1 MSARNSRDTLGTG
14 RMIIFSENLGQWEEQ
29 VLFRSQMRATT
40 LFVERDCFTFV
51 VQHPDNAS
59 LHHPRRAD
67 DSDRHRT
74 HAYRIRFEGS
84 AATKVEGTERE
95 TWYENYFYG
104 NDPSRWVSKAGVFQS
119 VVYHDLYNGID
130 MKVYAASNAMK
141 YDFIVNPGA
150 NVADI
155 TIGYEGV
162 DGIKL
167 RDGNI
172 VVSTSVLDIV
182 ELRPYAYQ
190 FVNGEQ
196 KEVACSY
203 RLKGN
208 QITFNIGKHDTTQT
222 LIIDPYLY
230 FSTYTGSTADNWG
243 TTGCYDSYKN
253 TYTSGLVFGS
263 GYPASLGAYD
273 GSYNGNADIGIF
285 KFDTTGSQ
293 RLYATYLGGSNAD
306 MPHSMFVNSL
316 DELVIFGTTGSANF
330 PVTPNAYDTSFNGG
344 PLLRYEGSSSI
355 NFPNGVDIFVC
366 RLSENGEQLQASTYV
381 GGSDNDGLNYR
392 NSFDYNTIM
401 IGNDSLYFNYGD
413 GARGEIITD
422 DLNNVYV
429 GSTTFSSDFPVT
441 PGCVQAI
448 NNGNQDGVVFKIDYN
463 LSHMIWSTYL
473 GGIKDDAIYSIDC
486 DNEYNVVVTGG
497 TNSFNFP
504 TLSNAYRRYYNGG
517 SADGFVAKISY
528 YGKTLMA
535 STYYGSNTYDQS
547 YFVRCGKSGDIFLFG
562 QTKASG
568 STLIRNAN
576 YSTPNSGQFLVR
588 LKPNLDSLVWSTVFG
603 DGSGQPR
610 ISPTAFAVDICNRL
624 YLSGWGRIFLGL
636 TWNGT
641 NYPWNTGGT
650 TNMPITSDAYQ
661 STTDGQDFYLMS
673 IDMDANNLVYATHF
687 GEQHDPSGGYYH
699 GGDHVDGGTSRFDRL
714 GTLYQSVCA
723 SCSAGDEFP
732 VTSGAYSHH
741 NNSNNCN
748 NAVFRFNLTADF
760 PVAEFNY
767 SRSGCGP
774 TTITFHNTGRG
785 ESYLWDF
792 GDGTTS
798 TAANPTHNY
807 SAAGFY
813 IVRLVAYMSSG
824 CHITDT
830 TQKTITIL
838 AGTNVPTMDTL
849 STCPGTAIQIG
860 VHPELGL
867 TYQWLLGAV
876 SDSNIANPLTD
887 QPGVYQLYISSGNGC
902 SKLVEQVVV
911 AGQTES
917 AIIGDSTL
925 CSIPDT
931 LRLVAYGPNP
941 TYLWSS
947 NREMSD
953 TLNRD
958 LTDGTLSFTPVDG
971 QWLYTRVVDA
981 LGCYKNDSIQVHFYN
996 IVDSLKITPS
1006 SCPGECNGQVCVI
1019 HSANAALPI
1028 QYNWTYWGNGW
1039 NNANCCAQ
1047 FCEGDYTVLV
1057 RDNNGC
1063 LVSNNYTITNP
1074 EPPTIE
1080 ASIQHIPCLESC
1092 TGSISVTVTG
1102 SSLYSLL
1109 WLDDSSTAATRS
1121 DLCPGVYHL
1130 QISDTNGCL
1139 FYDTIEVLDNFDM
1152 VLSIAKERNS
1162 CPSQCSGSA
1171 TAQVNGG
1178 TAPYSYTWSSGEEG
1192 ATATSLCAGWALVVA
1207 VDANGCTV
1215 SDSIEIDVQHS
1226 FDSIEVWADDE
1237 YVFKGHSTTLHVTEI
1252 EDGEYWWSPSTMV
1265 DNPSSPHP
1273 TATLEDTTTFV
1284 VVVTD
1289 SIGCT
1294 YTDSVRVACI
1304 SVDCGK
1310 PNIFIPNAFT
1320 PNDDGKNDMLC
1331 FSGEWVS
1338 EFHIAIFTR
1347 WGEKVY
1353 ESDNMSECWDG
1364 RYRNNWCMA
1373 GVYVY
1378 HCRIVC
1384 ADGQVSQFKGDITLI
1399 R

>member
-84 AATKVEGTERE
+84 NATKVEGTERE

-141 YDFIVNPGA
+141 YDFIVYPGA

-767 SRSGCGP
+767 SRSGCDP

-917 AIIGDSTL
+917 TIIGDSTL

-947 NREMSD
+947 NREISD

-1080 ASIQHIPCLESC
+1080 ATIQHIPCLESC

-1152 VLSIAKERNS
+1152 VLSITKERNC

-1192 ATATSLCAGWALVVA
+1192 ATASSLCAGWALVVA

>member
-1 MSARNSRDTLGTG
+1 M
-14 RMIIFSENLGQWEEQ
+14 
-29 VLFRSQMRATT
+29 FRSQMRATT

-67 DSDRHRT
+67 DNDRHRT

-84 AATKVEGTERE
+84 NATKVEGTERE

-104 NDPSRWVSKAGVFQS
+104 NDPSRWVSNAGVFQS

-190 FVNGEQ
+190 LVNGEQ

-208 QITFNIGKHDTTQT
+208 QITFNIGKHDTTLS

-293 RLYATYLGGSNAD
+293 RLYATYLGGNNAD

-547 YFVRCGKSGDIFLFG
+547 YFVRCGKTGDIFLFG

-767 SRSGCGP
+767 SRSGCDP

-902 SKLVEQVVV
+902 TKLVEQVVV

-917 AIIGDSTL
+917 TIIGDSTL

-947 NREMSD
+947 NREISD

-1192 ATATSLCAGWALVVA
+1192 AIATSLCAGWALVVA